1 MSSSDSNLEMTEHK
15 VLDMLHKTMMD
26 TTVKLASESS
36 TIEKRRKQY
45 QSYIDQD
52 RKAAHNQPIK
62 TY

>member
-1 MSSSDSNLEMTEHK
+1 
-15 VLDMLHKTMMD
+15 MD

-52 RKAAHNQPIK
+52 RKAAHNQPMQDLLNDSCI
-62 TY
+62 YHSLYFR